1 VSRFFYIIFKRKYE
15 LTKSANV
22 SQNSDLLAPMRRPSF
37 ELSKAALVTNLKADV
52 RTPDAAKPAMKD

>member
-1 VSRFFYIIFKRKYE
+1 
-15 LTKSANV
+15 
-22 SQNSDLLAPMRRPSF
+22 MRRPFF